1 MNDLEINEKT
11 CSYLL
16 LCGRLTEV
24 VTYNTSDNN
33 SFSRRF
39 KSWRRITMQGEQADA
54 SVCSLVKSF
63 FCSPISF

>member
-39 KSWRRITMQGEQADA
+39 KS
-54 SVCSLVKSF
+54 
-63 FCSPISF
+63 